1 MTSADLINQ
10 VTQFANASDA
20 AIKAAAD
27 QVEIYRH
34 TATDLQ
40 QQLDAARKQIADLQ
54 AKLTPA
60 PTPAPSRP
68 TPVIVI
74 DFATRMAGL
83 PIHVNAMNTPG
94 VNHLSDIRWDFGDP
108 KGRFNTLPGFNAAHV
123 YEQPGEYTITLTV
136 DGVESKRTVTITVAD
151 VNFIARLEDAKSDC
165 RNVLTV
171 PVIERSSTYWPKIKN
186 ATIEGMAGGGTT
198 IVYTGRQPNASVISL
213 PDECDDLLLRRLTF
227 DSAIDQGA
235 TRAVGVYQQ
244 KASLAVIDCIALRL
258 ESFVK
263 SESKSASGLLIQG
276 CSAPLADG
284 VSGYF
289 AWVSCNDAVIVGN
302 TVANVTREHV
312 VRMGYYDR
320 VLIASNEF
328 SNLDRRPGDPGDLS
342 KGCIVAQRGSH
353 VWISGN
359 RCHFGGIGVGPLGGR
374 DGLSDA
380 AGSVQWAVIEQNSV
394 DGGNCIQVLNG
405 SAHVVVRDNV
415 VDRGAADLSGI
426 EVDGF
431 DATYQRTVEDL
442 TVTGNRQIRAG
453 GTAPAVW
460 FKTPGQVGVNNNDNL
475 IVAPGTALA
484 GKGAA

>member
-1 MTSADLINQ
+1 
-10 VTQFANASDA
+10 
-20 AIKAAAD
+20 
-27 QVEIYRH
+27 
-34 TATDLQ
+34 
-40 QQLDAARKQIADLQ
+40 
-54 AKLTPA
+54 
-60 PTPAPSRP
+60 
-68 TPVIVI
+68 
-74 DFATRMAGL
+74 MAGL

-198 IVYTGRQPNASVISL
+198 IVYTGRQSNAGIISL
-213 PDECDDLLLRRLTF
+213 PDECDNLLLRRLTF
-227 DSAIDQGA
+227 DSTIDQGA

-431 DATYQRTVEDL
+431 DATYNRTVEDL
-442 TVTGNRQIRAG
+442 TVTGNRQIRTG

-460 FKTPGQVGVNNNDNL
+460 FKTPGAVGVNNNDNL
-475 IVAPGTALA
+475 IVTPADKAALA
-484 GKGAA
+484 GKGAS